1 MFKKTGHCSFYC
13 YNQRDLPLAHFDM
26 SQTPHTIAV
35 LTSGG
40 DSPGMNPA
48 VRAVARAAMHQ
59 GYRAIGYQ
67 NGYDGIFD
75 DDVIDLN
82 DAVLSGLLERGGTIL
97 QSSRCRR
104 FMTAEGQAQAL
115 QKLRDRKVDGLVVIG
130 GDGSLTGA
138 LKLHELGFPI
148 VGIPGTIDND
158 IFGTQMGVGVDTASN
173 TIVDMIDKI
182 KDTARSHRRCFL
194 VEVMGRGSGYLAL
207 TTAIS
212 CGAEVAVIPEYRYNM
227 PRILRLLA
235 KRYEEKRKNSLII
248 LAEGVCSAE
257 EFITKMQESAG
268 EDVLQ
273 QEVRKTVLGHVQR
286 GGRPSHYDRILATRM
301 GELAVTGLLTSETGT
316 MTALHQGKVTLVD
329 LTYVLSKKRTI
340 STTLTRL
347 AGNMEIEFGDAVEV

>member
-1 MFKKTGHCSFYC
+1 
-13 YNQRDLPLAHFDM
+13 M
-26 SQTPHTIAV
+26 SQAARSIAV

-48 VRAVARAAMHQ
+48 VRAVARIAIRQ
-59 GYRAIGYQ
+59 GYRALGYQ

-75 DDVIDLN
+75 DDLIDLTGES
-82 DAVLSGLLERGGTIL
+82 LSGLLERGGTVL
-97 QSSRCRR
+97 QSSRCKRM
-104 FMTAEGQAQAL
+104 MTPEGQAEVVK
-115 QKLRDRKVDGLVVIG
+115 KLRAQNVEGLVVIG

-138 LKLHELGFPI
+138 LKLVQLGFPV

-158 IFGTQMGVGVDTASN
+158 IYGTQMGVGVDTASN
-173 TIVDMIDKI
+173 TIVEMIDKI

-207 TTAIS
+207 TTAIA

-227 PRILRLLA
+227 PRILELLA
-235 KRYEEKRKNSLII
+235 TRYRNKKKGSLII

-257 EFITKMQESAG
+257 ELIQKMKEVGG
-268 EDVLQ
+268 ENMLQ

-286 GGRPSHYDRILATRM
+286 GGSPSHYDRMLATRM
-301 GELAVTGLLTSETGT
+301 GELAVMGLLQSETGT
-316 MTALHQGKVTLVD
+316 MTSLRDGKITLVD
-329 LTYVLSKKRTI
+329 LEHVLSRKRPI

-347 AGNMEIEFGDAVEV
+347 AKNMGVEFGDAVEV

>member
-1 MFKKTGHCSFYC
+1 MTQSA
-13 YNQRDLPLAHFDM
+13 R
-26 SQTPHTIAV
+26 SIAV

-48 VRAVARAAMHQ
+48 VRAVARIAIRQ
-59 GYRAIGYQ
+59 GYRALGYQ

-75 DDVIDLN
+75 DDLVDLTGES
-82 DAVLSGLLERGGTIL
+82 LSGLLERGGTVL
-97 QSSRCRR
+97 QSSRCKRM
-104 FMTAEGQAQAL
+104 MTPEGQAEAVK
-115 QKLRDRKVDGLVVIG
+115 KLRAQNVEGLVVIG

-138 LKLHELGFPI
+138 LKLVKLGFPV

-158 IFGTQMGVGVDTASN
+158 IYGTQMGVGVDTASN
-173 TIVDMIDKI
+173 TIVEMIDKI

-212 CGAEVAVIPEYRYNM
+212 CGAEVAVIPEYRYNV
-227 PRILRLLA
+227 PRILELLA
-235 KRYEEKRKNSLII
+235 TRYRNKKKGSLII

-257 EFITKMQESAG
+257 ELIQKMKEIGG
-268 EDVLQ
+268 ENMLQ

-286 GGRPSHYDRILATRM
+286 GGSPSHYDRMLATRM
-301 GELAVTGLLTSETGT
+301 GELAVMGLLQSETGT
-316 MTALHQGKVTLVD
+316 MTSLRDGKVTLVD
-329 LTYVLSKKRTI
+329 LEHVLSRRRPL

-347 AGNMEIEFGDAVEV
+347 AKNMGIEFGDTVEV